1 MADYTLIDPNTL
13 LPGEPWTSAK
23 ALAAF
28 ENPEAIAE
36 GAPGAPRVQG
46 LAIASEY
53 NGLPVVTIS
62 AADTVALGEGMDARA
77 GTLTTTST
85 EVVVIS
91 YRVPSYTGSA
101 RFRCSHFSGGSGG
114 FFSFLRLYKNGVLV
128 QGFSTPATDPVLRT
142 VDLTFVPGDLIEW
155 RLQSQTSGI
164 VYAAPGNVTAN
175 DGYVP
180 KQAFWLNSQKS
191 ALYP

>member
-62 AADTVALGEGMDARA
+62 AADTVALGEGMDARV

-101 RFRCSHFSGGSGG
+101 RFRCSHVSAGGHAA
-114 FFSFLRLYKNGVLV
+114 FLRLYKNGVLV
-128 QGFSTPATDPVLRT
+128 QDFSTISNTPVLRT
-142 VDLTFVPGDLIEW
+142 VDLTFVSGDLIEW
-155 RLQSQTSGI
+155 RLQSQTSGS
-164 VYAAPGNVTAN
+164 VSASPGNVTAN
-175 DGYVP
+175 DGYVS

>member
-1 MADYTLIDPNTL
+1 MPDYVAPLDTRTNPRKPI
-13 LPGEPWTSAK
+13 TSEWAK
-23 ALAAF
+23 AADNRPL
-28 ENPEAIAE
+28 AIAE
-36 GAPGAPRVQG
+36 GAAGAPRVQG

-62 AADTVALGEGMDARA
+62 AADTVALGEGLDARV
-77 GTLTTTST
+77 GTLTTNDT

-101 RFRCSHFSGGSGG
+101 RFRCSHVKDTGTFPA
-114 FFSFLRLYKNGVLV
+114 FLWLYKNGVLV
-128 QGFSTPATDPVLRT
+128 QEFATTSNIPVLRT
-142 VDLTFVPGDLIEW
+142 VDLTFVSGDLIEW
-155 RLQSQTSGI
+155 RLQSPTSGI
-164 VYAAPGNVTAN
+164 TSASPGNVTAN
-175 DGYVP
+175 DGYVS

>member
-36 GAPGAPRVQG
+36 GAAGAPRVQG

-62 AADTVALGEGMDARA
+62 AADTVTLGEGMDARV

-101 RFRCSHFSGGSGG
+101 RFRCSHVSAGG
-114 FFSFLRLYKNGVLV
+114 FAAFLRLYKNGVLI
-128 QGFSTPATDPVLRT
+128 QEFSTTTADPVLRT
-142 VDLTFVPGDLIEW
+142 VDLTFVSGDLIEW
-155 RLQSQTSGI
+155 RLQSQTSGS
-164 VYAAPGNVTAN
+164 VSASPGNVTAN
-175 DGYVP
+175 DGYVS